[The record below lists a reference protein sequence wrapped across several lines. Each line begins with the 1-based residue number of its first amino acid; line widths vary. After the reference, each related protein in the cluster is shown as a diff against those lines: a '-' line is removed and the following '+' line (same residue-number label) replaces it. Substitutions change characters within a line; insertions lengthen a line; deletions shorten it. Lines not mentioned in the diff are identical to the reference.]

1 MGSIVRMI
9 RFGRIWL
16 VALLALAGLAA
27 AAPAAD
33 AAFGVK
39 TLVAANCSA
48 GFEECGSVTVPIGP
62 FEYSIPKEPTLAEA
76 KEQGYTQ
83 AAGHPAYGIT
93 DFEIAT
99 VGALPNA
106 APTGLVTH
114 VRTDVGPGV
123 STNPEAVEKCSF
135 AEFGAAEAIP
145 GTGLF
150 GKPACKAGSEI
161 GINKVTVYAGEE
173 PFPKGGDLPLE
184 GKVYNLAQPN
194 GLASDFGVA
203 LELLKGLTK
212 VQLENG
218 FKAAEAKGA
227 KPGVGGFPSIP
238 VQEYLEAQQYY
249 AHTLIEGHIEWAGDY
264 HDYYEINISPALPL
278 ISSRLILK
286 GNIGTGGFITNPSNC
301 TAPGPQTTSTVTLKS
316 AEGEEASLKYTT
328 PIGAEGCGSLVK
340 PIPFKPTFSLTPET
354 TQLDQPDG
362 ILTELTLPHDPNPE
376 NLDSSQLKTAT
387 VTLPEG
393 LTLNPSAA
401 AGLEACT
408 PAELGKGTRKPVAC
422 PLGSKI
428 GTVTLDVPDLPPE
441 SLRGNLYLG
450 GSESGSISGPPYTM
464 YIDAESAA
472 YGISVRL
479 VGSVVPNETT
489 GRLTATFSENPQQPF
504 SDLVL
509 RFDGGPLAPLA
520 NPLVCGEAKT
530 ETSLEPYTGASAFTP
545 PPSSFVVDGNGA
557 GGACA
562 ASLPFALTQSTRNQP
577 TTAGGSTSYTFT
589 LVRPSGN
596 QELSRVSTV
605 LPAGLLGRVP
615 AVALC
620 SEAQVGESQVTEAAC
635 PASSW
640 IGSATVS
647 VGSGPYPYQLTGQV
661 YFTGPYAGAPYGMAV
676 VVPAVA
682 GPFSLGNVV
691 VRASVSV
698 EPYTG
703 RVVVTSVLPTIWKG
717 IPLRL
722 RRVSIEVSR
731 QSFLLNPTSC
741 GTLATE
747 SALSG
752 FTPGSPA
759 AVGESI
765 ATPFSVTECSTLPFH
780 PTLTASTGAK
790 TSKTNG
796 ASLEVNVTQPSGQA
810 NVRQVV
816 TTLPPQLPSRL
827 TTLQGACPAATFE
840 VAVPPGACPEGSLVG
855 TATAV
860 TPALPGTLTGPIYIV
875 SHGGAAFP
883 DVDAILRGDGV
894 TVILVGHTNIVGG
907 ITTTSFESLPDAPVS
922 SVTLSFPTG
931 PHSILGA
938 VANLCTSNLT
948 MPTTIVGQN
957 GAKITQSTKI
967 AVTECPIQILRH
979 RTSRGT
985 AFITVKTP
993 AAGRISG
1000 SGTDLRFVTRKVG
1013 KACTATIAVPLTR
1026 LGKEVLHKFRRLRIK
1041 VRIGF
1046 VPKSGHAVSIAHATV
1061 TFHA

>member
-1 MGSIVRMI
+1 MRFHVVRMI
-9 RFGRIWL
+9 RFGRIGL
-16 VALLALAGLAA
+16 AALLALAGLAA

-33 AAFGVK
+33 AAFGVNSFF
-39 TLVAANCSA
+39 AANCKVEGCRKA
-48 GFEECGSVTVPIGP
+48 ATPAEE
-62 FEYSIPKEPTLAEA
+62 KEKAE
-76 KEQGYTQ
+76 KEGYAQ
-83 AAGHPAYGIT
+83 AAGHPPFGIT
-93 DFEIAT
+93 DFTLNSKEIAQP
-99 VGALPNA
+99 LPGQFAPEGNLKNLRFDA
-106 APTGLVTH
+106 A
-114 VRTDVGPGV
+114 PGV
-123 STNPEAVEKCSF
+123 STNPQAVAKCSVK
-135 AEFGAAEAIP
+135 EFTGKEIEVAP
-145 GTGLF
+145 GVHAFTAPKCPEGV
-150 GKPACKAGSEI
+150 AGESVI
-161 GINKVTVYAGEE
+161 GENKVTVTIQIPAGRPGEGNYANVEL
-173 PFPKGGDLPLE
+173 K
-184 GKVYNLAQPN
+184 GKVYNLEQPA
-194 GLASDFGVA
+194 GLSSDFGVA
-203 LELLKGLTK
+203 LE
-212 VQLENG
+212 
-218 FKAAEAKGA
+218 AEPVLGA
-227 KPGVGGFPSIP
+227 PLYF
-238 VQEYLEAQQYY
+238 
-249 AHTLIEGHIEWAGDY
+249 HTFIEGHIEWAVEPQGADKGDY
-264 HDYYEINISPALPL
+264 HDYFEIKNIAPGLL
-278 ISSRLILK
+278 KSRLVFK
-286 GNIGTGGFITNPSNC
+286 GNIGVGGFITNPSVC
-301 TAPGPQTTSTVTLKS
+301 SEPGPQTRSYWHGES
-316 AEGEEASLKYTT
+316 YEGAAASSSYTT

-340 PIPFKPTFSLTPET
+340 PIPFAPAFSLTPET

-362 ILTELTLPHDPNPE
+362 VVTELTLPHDPNPE

-401 AGLEACT
+401 AGIEACT
-408 PAELGKGTRKPVAC
+408 PAELGKGTRRPVAC

-428 GTVTLDVPDLPPE
+428 GTVVLTVPDLPPE

-489 GRLTATFSENPQQPF
+489 GRLTATFAENPQQPF

-509 RFDGGPLAPLA
+509 HFNGGPLAPLA
-520 NPLVCGEAKT
+520 NPLACGEAKT
-530 ETSLEPYTGASAFTP
+530 EASLEPYTGTSAFTP

-577 TTAGGSTSYTFT
+577 TTAGGSTSYNFT

-615 AVALC
+615 AVAEC
-620 SEAQVGESQVTEAAC
+620 SEAQVGESQVTESAC

-640 IGSATVS
+640 IGSAAVS
-647 VGSGPYPYQLTGQV
+647 VGSGPYPYQFTGQV
-661 YFTGPYAGAPYGMAV
+661 YFTGPYNGAPFGMAV

-691 VRASVSV
+691 VRAAVSV

-717 IPLRL
+717 IPLRM

-747 SALSG
+747 SALTG
-752 FTPGSPA
+752 FTPGSA
-759 AVGESI
+759 STVGESI
-765 ATPFSVTECSTLPFH
+765 STPFSVSECTALPFH

-790 TSKTNG
+790 SSKTNG
-796 ASLEVNVTQPSGQA
+796 ASLEVTMTQPLGQA

-816 TTLPPQLPSRL
+816 TTLPAQLPSRA
-827 TTLQGACPAATFE
+827 TTLQQACPAATFE

-855 TATAV
+855 TASAV
-860 TPALPGTLTGPIYIV
+860 TPTLPGTLSGPIYIV

-883 DVDAILRGDGV
+883 DVDVILRGDGV
-894 TVILVGHTNIVGG
+894 AVILVGHTNIVGG
-907 ITTTSFESLPDAPVS
+907 ITTTTFESLPDAPVS

-931 PHSILGA
+931 PHSIFGA
-938 VANLCTSNLT
+938 VANLCTSNLA
-948 MPTTIVGQN
+948 MGTTIVAQN

-967 AVTECPIQILRH
+967 SVTECPIQILHH
-979 RTSRGT
+979 RTSRGI
-985 AFITVKTP
+985 AYITVKTP

-1000 SGTDLRFVTRKVG
+1000 RGTDLRFVTRKVG

-1046 VPKSGHAVSIAHATV
+1046 VPKVGHAVSVAHAIV